1 LTNDDASVLTPFA
14 AQEAQGPVLA
24 AEIVPHVED
33 RATDRIWE
41 IDLALAGKARPSAIR
56 PAKRKRQ
63 KIARFEGREGTVERF
78 SFRQRFPHPQHEAFS
93 PPSQAQY
100 GAVCDFFADVCET
113 RSQAATL
120 LSARDYAEIVS
131 KSFPFTAPRR
141 RLIWICA
148 TAFILS
154 DKELRS
160 RVRAWDIRCWREGSS
175 DIACGIAFHKP
186 FKQVA
191 KFAQRLIDD
200 MRSQGAE
207 IFG

>member
-1 LTNDDASVLTPFA
+1 LA
-14 AQEAQGPVLA
+14 AQEAQEPVLA
-24 AEIVPHVED
+24 GQILPRVED
-33 RATDRIWE
+33 RLTACMWE
-41 IDLALAGKARPSAIR
+41 IDLALAGKARPPAKR
-56 PAKRKRQ
+56 PARRKRQ

-78 SFRQRFPHPQHEAFS
+78 SFRQTVPHPQHEAFS

-141 RLIWICA
+141 RFIWICS

-186 FKQVA
+186 FKQVT
-191 KFAQRLIDD
+191 KFAQKLIKD